1 MAGVQG
7 TVTVGVGSFP
17 VTMPKSGL
25 TVIGITVQKNTV
37 GGYLSI
43 PIDQGHNAILPF
55 NTQRGVTTTDVAVGQ
70 FLDNNNTWHVHFT
83 AGLQINCTV
92 TGLTS
97 GVVFIYYGTPF
108 DDSKPLTA
116 FAGVAV
122 AVTTSTSLSFTF
134 PGDVVLN
141 GILYECGYNTAETN
155 VNTDFQWNTD
165 VGKSIDINFP
175 TACQLKTVPV
185 DNAGAAQSLTVT
197 AAFDGTHVA
206 TGQLVLYYNYVKS

>member
-43 PIDQGHNAILPF
+43 PIDQGHSAILPF

-92 TGLTS
+92 TGL
-97 GVVFIYYGTPF
+97 
-108 DDSKPLTA
+108 DRK
-116 FAGVAV
+116 
-122 AVTTSTSLSFTF
+122 STR
-134 PGDVVLN
+134 LN
-141 GILYECGYNTAETN
+141 SSHM
-155 VNTDFQWNTD
+155 
-165 VGKSIDINFP
+165 SISY
-175 TACQLKTVPV
+175 A
-185 DNAGAAQSLTVT
+185 
-197 AAFDGTHVA
+197 
-206 TGQLVLYYNYVKS
+206 